1 MKNLKYD
8 SNTIYF
14 TIGRNA
20 KRLYDAMPETKY
32 DNNIKKIEYFA
43 NQLEL
48 SVSYIYH
55 LFSGKQNGQQPSF
68 MTIIN
73 ICNVLDVSI
82 EELLKPLSD
91 EEYEEFYSSIKTTKK
106 EH

>member
-1 MKNLKYD
+1 MKNPRYD

-20 KRLYDAMPETKY
+20 KHLYDAMPETKY
-32 DNNIKKIEYFA
+32 DNNIKKIENFA
-43 NQLEL
+43 NELEL

-55 LFSGKQNGQQPSF
+55 LFSGKQIGQQPSF

-82 EELLKPLSD
+82 EELLKPLTD
-91 EEYEEFYSSIKTTKK
+91 EEYEEYYSSMKGIKK